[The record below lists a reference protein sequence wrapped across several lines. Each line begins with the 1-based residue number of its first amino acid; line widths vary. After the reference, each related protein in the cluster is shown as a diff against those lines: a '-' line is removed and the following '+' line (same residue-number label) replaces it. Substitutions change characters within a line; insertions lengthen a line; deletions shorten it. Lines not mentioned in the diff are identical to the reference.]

1 MDQHLRTD
9 VEVILTLKTS
19 GSTYAPAHRKKSI
32 FPIGQKKNGTARVQF
47 ETATYTFSTNEND
60 L

>member
-9 VEVILTLKTS
+9 VEEFLTLKHLDPQTHQHI
-19 GSTYAPAHRKKSI
+19 GKKSI

-47 ETATYTFSTNEND
+47 ETATYTIFNQPK
-60 L
+60 

>member
-19 GSTYAPAHRKKSI
+19 GSTYAPAHRKKEYFSDWT
-32 FPIGQKKNGTARVQF
+32 KKNGTARVQF
-47 ETATYTFSTNEND
+47 ETATYTIFNQPK
-60 L
+60 